1 MKKELILRDYVDL
14 KKGNA
19 FVLSSENLS
28 VDVNVNFSVDVNDNH
43 RNDKNSRRQRTVLPR
58 QVSID
63 AAPVGQQAIG
73 TSLDNLRV

>member
-1 MKKELILRDYVDL
+1 MDL

-19 FVLSSENLS
+19 FVLSSESLS
-28 VDVNVNFSVDVNDNH
+28 VDVNMNVTVDVNVNH
-43 RNDKNSRRQRTVLPR
+43 RNDENARRQRTVLPR

-63 AAPVGQQAIG
+63 APVGQQPIG